1 MTKPILIIHPKDQT
15 TRFLDKIKHHLLHEF
30 NGKIHHFNIQFSDVS
45 HIQCMDRIQ
54 KHPDGGLIVFL
65 GHGRSNALS
74 GSCSPNYDSLMV
86 SLEAEIENPETFY
99 GKEIFI
105 DEQNVDVF
113 RNKNVFC
120 LACNSNDKIAKK
132 AIEKGANV
140 FLGFGDIPTSNA
152 EFVALGESDKDIS
165 LSRITKEIKSEI
177 NYIIKR
183 SLEIGIKKSLAFGE
197 LKEIMRFIVNQR
209 ISDILVNKKNLKE
222 RRIIADYLYFFKRD
236 MKLWGDSSARLS

>member
-1 MTKPILIIHPKDQT
+1 MTKPILIIHPKDKT
-15 TRFLDKIKHHLLHEF
+15 TRFLDKIKNHLLHEF
-30 NGKIHHFNIQFSDVS
+30 DGKIHHFNIQFTDLS
-45 HIQCMDRIQ
+45 HIQCLDRIQ
-54 KHPDGGLIVFL
+54 EHPDNGLIIFL

-86 SLEAEIENPETFY
+86 SLDAEIENPEILY

-120 LACNSNDKIAKK
+120 LACNSNDKIAKQ
-132 AIEKGANV
+132 AIEKGANC
-140 FLGFGDIPTSNA
+140 FFGFGDIPTSNA
-152 EFVALGESDKDIS
+152 EFVALGELDKKIS
-165 LSRITKEIKSEI
+165 LSRITKEMKSEI

-183 SLEIGIKKSLAFGE
+183 SLEIGIKKSLTFKE

-209 ISDILVNKKNLKE
+209 IADVLVNKKDLKE

-236 MKLWGDSSARLS
+236 MKLWGDGSVRLS